1 MTEQSKTDDDLAEP
15 TLQELLAHVPDW
27 TGRIVKTQE
36 EADAAA
42 IELRND
48 GAPKHYLVVTPIE
61 HIDIDFAVP
70 INWLLLSTPPWPV
83 IADAL
88 DVFGLIK
95 GVPRETGGRRRV
107 PPVSFGR
114 SLRAECLPNGKSFST
129 NGLELAT
136 PSYPRP
142 TPALMSSSASWK
154 RPPRASCPSPR
165 IAPSA
170 TVCHSGGELPLRRR
184 FSGL

>member
-1 MTEQSKTDDDLAEP
+1 MTSNEP
-15 TLQELLAHVPDW
+15 TLQELLAHVPGW

-48 GAPKHYLVVTPIE
+48 GAPKHYLIVTPIE

-83 IADAL
+83 IADAR

-95 GVPRETGGRRRV
+95 PA
-107 PPVSFGR
+107 
-114 SLRAECLPNGKSFST
+114 RATKCPIYMSQKLVG
-129 NGLELAT
+129 
-136 PSYPRP
+136 RP
-142 TPALMSSSASWK
+142 TPQ
-154 RPPRASCPSPR
+154 CPGMQLTKEFPT
-165 IAPSA
+165 IDGHPTAI
-170 TVCHSGGELPLRRR
+170 ELVEVEVFDSRRHAVKWSR
-184 FSGL
+184 K